1 MEIVVNGKRQ
11 GVGDPINLEG
21 LLLNLGL
28 EKGAV
33 AVELNK
39 RIVKRDKYRG
49 TILNEGDSL
58 EIVHLVGG
66 G

>member
-1 MEIVVNGKRQ
+1 MKVTINGKKQ
-11 GVGDPINLEG
+11 EVTASINLEE

-39 RIVKRDKYRG
+39 RILKRDKYRG
-49 TILNEGDSL
+49 TILNEDDSL

>member
-1 MEIVVNGKRQ
+1 MEVIINGKRQ
-11 GVGDPINLEG
+11 EVASSINLEE
-21 LLLNLGL
+21 LLSGLGL
-28 EKGAV
+28 EKSAV

-39 RIVKRDKYRG
+39 KIVKRDRYKT
-49 TILNEGDSL
+49 TILNEDDSL